1 MLVAGRMEFCPK
13 CGGFMTSAKTSS
25 GVVLVCRK
33 CGYRKMSGSITVNLG
48 KVRTRRRAAVVV
60 DESDEASIHPKT
72 TDVVCPQCGNRE
84 AYWWTV
90 QTRSA
95 DEPMTQFF
103 RCTKCGHTWREY
115 A

>member
-1 MLVAGRMEFCPK
+1 MEFCPK
-13 CGGFMTSAKTSS
+13 CGGLLSVARRSNE
-25 GVVLVCRK
+25 VVLKCRK
-33 CGYRKMSGSITVNLG
+33 CGYTKSSEEGYV
-48 KVRTRRRAAVVV
+48 KVVKGIRRRQVVGV
-60 DESDEASIHPKT
+60 IVEDEEASLHPKT
-72 TDVVCPQCGNRE
+72 TDVQCPSCGNRE

-95 DEPMTQFF
+95 DEPSTQFF

>member
-1 MLVAGRMEFCPK
+1 MEFCPR
-13 CGGFMTSAKTSS
+13 CGKVLTPSRKEREVM
-25 GVVLVCRK
+25 LVCRK
-33 CGYRKMSGSITVNLG
+33 CGYTQALEGLQEVIVKSPN
-48 KVRTRRRAAVVV
+48 RRQKTEVVV
-60 DESDEASIHPKT
+60 IEENEEKVLPKT
-72 TDVVCPQCGNRE
+72 DDVICPNCGHNE

-103 RCTKCGHTWREY
+103 RCVKCSHTWREY

>member
-1 MLVAGRMEFCPK
+1 MEFCPN
-13 CGGFMTSAKTSS
+13 CGKVLTTRKMGNEVM
-25 GVVLVCRK
+25 LVCRK
-33 CGYRKMSGSITVNLG
+33 CGFTKTLEGQVKVVLERSGG
-48 KVRTRRRAAVVV
+48 RRSRNEVIVV
-60 DESDEASIHPKT
+60 DGSEQNVLPTT
-72 TDVVCPQCGNRE
+72 TDVECPECGHRE

-103 RCTKCGHTWREY
+103 RCANCSHTWREY

>member
-1 MLVAGRMEFCPK
+1 MEFCPK
-13 CGGFMTSAKTSS
+13 CGKVLTPYKKEGE
-25 GVVLVCRK
+25 VVLLCRK
-33 CGYRKMSGSITVNLG
+33 CGYTQELEG
-48 KVRTRRRAAVVV
+48 KQEVIVKSSNRRQRTEVVV
-60 DESDEASIHPKT
+60 IEESEEKVLPKT
-72 TDVVCPQCGNRE
+72 DDVICPNCGHNE

-103 RCTKCGHTWREY
+103 RCVKCNHTWREY

>member
-1 MLVAGRMEFCPK
+1 MEFCPE
-13 CGGFMTSAKTSS
+13 CGKVLSLSRKEGHLA
-25 GVVLVCRK
+25 LVCRK
-33 CGYRKMSGSITVNLG
+33 CGYTKSLEDKQQLVAKASGRKG
-48 KVRTRRRAAVVV
+48 KTSDVVV
-60 DESDEASIHPKT
+60 ITSTSNEKVLPTT
-72 TDVVCPQCGNRE
+72 TDVICPQCGNGE

-103 RCTKCGHTWREY
+103 RCTKCNHTWREY